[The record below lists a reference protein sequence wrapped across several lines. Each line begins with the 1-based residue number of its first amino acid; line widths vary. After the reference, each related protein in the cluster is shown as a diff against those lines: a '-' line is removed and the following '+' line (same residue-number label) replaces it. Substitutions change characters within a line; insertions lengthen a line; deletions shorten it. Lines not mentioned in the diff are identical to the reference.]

1 MFRQLLDRIP
11 PVEQHAF
18 LAIDKGDFRFAGCGG
33 GKTGVVGEVTVGGQL
48 ADIDN
53 IGAQSAR
60 VHAQINGLLSSILAG
75 EVQGGVLL

>member
-18 LAIDKGDFRFAGCGG
+18 LTIDKGDFRFAGCGG

-75 EVQGGVLL
+75 EV